1 MWYEQGGSRSL
12 LSYTSYLMDKSSLPL
27 PQTKLDRLASV
38 HRHLPRPLRLAG
50 EAGILT
56 SETTFLDYGGDTN
69 HHPADVVYF
78 ADILNVI
85 QSPEERQNIL
95 QDAWNLTQN
104 VLIVAASVTVS
115 EINQGKIAYGKE
127 GVIPMNLVHTYY
139 EQVEL
144 KTELERI
151 LSVEATLAGLG
162 VYFIFRNPAD
172 AQIYQFNLGRSRSII
187 PSLNPDAT
195 ALIEQEEILTPL
207 MEFIAEW
214 GRLPK
219 VKELPTGQ
227 KIVTKFGSLDQ
238 AFNQIQEATPSQI
251 WDQIQE
257 QCRQD
262 SLIYLASLI
271 WEKKH
276 VPALSEVSSQIAA
289 NFRALFGNWTT
300 AKQLAQNLL
309 SQLESPDAVATA
321 CQNSLLGKKLPGALY
336 VHIWSLESLDPILRL
351 YEAITRRHLGRVD
364 GATLIKFNLDKP
376 IISYLFYPEFD
387 TDPHP
392 ALEASLQIHFP
403 EGRIRYRDYRQAD
416 NPPVLHRKETFVTPD
431 YPLYELFET
440 LTREEEKL
448 GLLNKSRGIGTRN
461 GWLDYL
467 ADAGVEIQG
476 HTVIVTSEPKTTYKP
491 LKTTPKIE
499 RHRAAIVRNA
509 ISRPMR
515 LGLEAGFFTE
525 GTTFFDYGCGH
536 GGDIKRIAEQGF
548 VSSGWDPYYSPDT
561 PWTPADV
568 VNLGYV
574 INVIEDLE
582 ERRQALIQSW
592 KLTQKV
598 LIVASLVLVDDRNSG
613 QVAYGDGV
621 ITRRHTFQKYYEQE
635 ELKHYIESVLKVEAV
650 PVALGIYFVFR
661 DQQLAQRIQAHRF
674 RSRTTVP
681 KLLKSFDEYREIL
694 TPLMEFASD
703 RGRLPVPGE
712 LPQEPQ
718 IIAEFGNLR
727 RAFKVIMEFTHPEE
741 WEAITEKRRKDLLTY
756 IAVTNLLKRVQLSH
770 LPLEIQNDIKA
781 LFPSYRT
788 ASIMAEQLVFSLNDI
803 QLVAQSCQNSSV
815 GLLKPNSFT
824 VHVSALETLEPLL
837 RIYEGVVS
845 RAIGRMDEAT
855 LIKFSLKKPKI
866 SYLFYPNFDQDAH
879 PILHTQMDIDLI
891 DLRVIYR
898 DYDKDDN
905 PPILHR
911 KDACV
916 TPDYPQYEKLV
927 KLTHQE
933 ENRGLLDRPWEIKT
947 LKSWQKRLEEN
958 CAEIRGNIVYWRKDA
973 DPYRLKILKA
983 AAALR
988 SRQRKLSAT

>member
-1 MWYEQGGSRSL
+1 
-12 LSYTSYLMDKSSLPL
+12 MDKSSLPL
-27 PQTKLDRLASV
+27 PQTHLNRLASV
-38 HRHLPRPLRLAG
+38 HRHLPRPLGLAT
-50 EAGILT
+50 EAGIL
-56 SETTFLDYGGDTN
+56 SAETTFLDYSQQTN
-69 HHPADVVYF
+69 HRLADVVYL
-78 ADILNVI
+78 ADVLNVI
-85 QSPEERQNIL
+85 QSSEERQDVL
-95 QDAWNLTQN
+95 RDAWKFTQK

-115 EINQGKIAYGKE
+115 EVNQGKIAYGKD
-127 GVIPMNLVHTYY
+127 GVIPMNSVHFYY
-139 EQVEL
+139 EQKELKSEL
-144 KTELERI
+144 KTA
-151 LSVEATLAGLG
+151 LSVEAIPVGLG
-162 VYFIFRNPAD
+162 VYFIFRD
-172 AQIYQFNLGRSRSII
+172 AAEAQTYHFNQGRSRSII
-187 PSLNPDAT
+187 PPLNPDAT

-207 MEFIAEW
+207 MEFVGDW
-214 GRLPK
+214 GRLPT
-219 VKELPTGQ
+219 VKELSTAKTII
-227 KIVTKFGSLDQ
+227 KIFGSLEQ
-238 AFNQIQEATPSQI
+238 AFNQIKAATSAEI
-251 WDQIQE
+251 WEQIQE
-257 QCRQD
+257 KCRQD
-262 SLIYLASLI
+262 GLIYLASLI
-271 WEKKH
+271 HQKQR
-276 VPALSEVSSQIAA
+276 VPTLSELSPQIAY
-289 NFRALFGNWTT
+289 NLRALFGNWTN
-300 AKQLAQNLL
+300 AKQSAQTLL
-309 SQLESPDAVATA
+309 SQLESPDAVATV

-336 VHIWSLESLDPILRL
+336 IHVWAIESLDPILRL
-351 YEAITRRHLGRVD
+351 YEAINRHHLGRVD

-376 IISYLFYPEFD
+376 IISYLFYPAFD

-392 ALEASLQIHFP
+392 SLQASLRVHFP
-403 EGRIRYRDYRQAD
+403 DSRIRYRDYCQAD

-431 YPLYELFET
+431 YPLYELFST
-440 LTREEEKL
+440 LTQKEEKL

-461 GWLDYL
+461 GWLDCL

-476 HTVIVTSEPKTTYKP
+476 HTVIVTSEPTTYKS

-509 ISRPMR
+509 ISRPTR

-548 VSSGWDPYYSPDT
+548 QSNGWDPYYSPNT
-561 PWTPADV
+561 PLTPADV
-568 VNLGYV
+568 VNLGYI

-598 LIVASLVLVDDRNSG
+598 LIVASLVLVDDRNCG

-635 ELKHYIESVLKVEAV
+635 ELKQYIENVLQVEAV

-661 DQQLAQRIQAHRF
+661 DQQLAQLIQSYRF

-712 LPQEPQ
+712 LPEEPQ
-718 IIAEFGNLR
+718 ILAEFGNLR

-788 ASIMAEQLVFSLNDI
+788 ACIMADQLVFSLNDI
-803 QLVAQSCQNSSV
+803 QLIASSCKNSSV

-824 VHVSALETLEPLL
+824 VHVSALETLDPLL

-855 LIKFSLKKPKI
+855 LIKFSLKKPRI
-866 SYLFYPNFDQDAH
+866 SYLFYPNFDQEAH
-879 PILHTQMDIDLI
+879 PLLHTRMDIDLI

-916 TPDYPQYEKLV
+916 TPEYPEYEKMV
-927 KLTHQE
+927 KLTHHE
-933 ENRGLLDRPWEIKT
+933 ETRGLLDKPWEIKT
-947 LKSWQKRLEEN
+947 LKTWQKRLEEN
-958 CAEIRGNIVYWRKDA
+958 CSELRGNLLYWRKDA
-973 DPYRLKILKA
+973 DPYRLRILKA
-983 AAALR
+983 AMR
-988 SRQRKLSAT
+988 SRQRKQVETDPDLS

>member
-1 MWYEQGGSRSL
+1 MWYEKGGSRSL
-12 LSYTSYLMDKSSLPL
+12 LSYTSNIMDKSSLPL
-27 PQTKLDRLASV
+27 PQTKRDRLASV

-56 SETTFLDYGGDTN
+56 CETTFLDYGGDAN
-69 HHPADVVYF
+69 HNPADVVYL

-85 QSPEERQNIL
+85 QSPEESQDVLR
-95 QDAWNLTQN
+95 DAWKLTQK
-104 VLIVAASVTVS
+104 VLIVAAAVTIS
-115 EINQGKIAYGKE
+115 EVNKGKIAYGKD
-127 GVIPMNLVHTYY
+127 GVIPMNSVHSYS
-139 EQVEL
+139 EQLEL
-144 KTELERI
+144 KTELEHT
-151 LSVEATLAGLG
+151 LSVEATPAGLG

-172 AQIYQFNLGRSRSII
+172 AQIYHFKTGRSRSVI
-187 PSLNPDAT
+187 PPLNPDAT
-195 ALIEQEEILTPL
+195 TLIEQEEILTPL
-207 MEFIAEW
+207 MEFVADW
-214 GRLPK
+214 GRLPT
-219 VKELPTGQ
+219 VKELSTGQ
-227 KIVTKFGSLDQ
+227 KIVTVFGSLEQ
-238 AFNQIQEATPSQI
+238 AFNQIVQATPIQI
-251 WDQIQE
+251 WEQIQE
-257 QCRQD
+257 KCRQD
-262 SLIYLASLI
+262 GLIYLASLI
-271 WEKKH
+271 QQKKR
-276 VPALSEVSSQIAA
+276 VPILSELSPQIASH
-289 NFRALFGNWTT
+289 FRALFGNWTT

-309 SQLESPDAVATA
+309 SQLESPDAIAIA
-321 CQNSLLGKKLPGALY
+321 CQNSPLGKKLPGALY
-336 VHIWSLESLDPILRL
+336 VHVWALESLDPILRL
-351 YEAITRRHLGRVD
+351 YEAVTRHHFGQFD
-364 GATLIKFNLDKP
+364 GATLIKFNLEKP

-392 ALEASLQIHFP
+392 ALQASLRVHLP

-431 YPLYELFET
+431 YPLYELFSI
-440 LTREEEKL
+440 LTQEEEKL

-461 GWLDYL
+461 GWLDCL
-467 ADAGVEIQG
+467 TDAGVEIQG
-476 HTVIVTSEPKTTYKP
+476 HTVIVTSEYKTTNKP

-548 VSSGWDPYYSPDT
+548 PSSGWDPYYSPDT
-561 PWTPADV
+561 PATPADV
-568 VNLGYV
+568 VNLGYI

-582 ERRQALIQSW
+582 ERRQALIKSW
-592 KLTQKV
+592 ELTQKV
-598 LIVASLVLVDDRNSG
+598 LIVASLVLVDDRNCG

-621 ITRRHTFQKYYEQE
+621 ITLRHTFQKYYEQE
-635 ELKHYIESVLKVEAV
+635 ELKQYIESVLQVEAV

-661 DQQLAQRIQAHRF
+661 DQQLAQLIQSYRF

-694 TPLMEFASD
+694 TPLIEFASD

-718 IIAEFGNLR
+718 ILAEFGNLR

-788 ASIMAEQLVFSLNDI
+788 ACIMADQLVFSLNNI
-803 QLVAQSCQNSSV
+803 KLVASSCKNSSV

-824 VHVSALETLEPLL
+824 VHVSALETLDPLL

-866 SYLFYPNFDQDAH
+866 SYLFYPNFDQEAH
-879 PILHTQMDIDLI
+879 PLLHTRMDIDLI

-916 TPDYPQYEKLV
+916 TPEYPDYEKMV
-927 KLTHQE
+927 KLTHHE
-933 ENRGLLDRPWEIKT
+933 ETRGLLDKP
-947 LKSWQKRLEEN
+947 
-958 CAEIRGNIVYWRKDA
+958 
-973 DPYRLKILKA
+973 
-983 AAALR
+983 
-988 SRQRKLSAT
+988 